1 MKVVLGKKEYGIL
14 PITIEQYEL
23 LKTNPDIKATEL
35 ITMMTGAPLEEVKQ
49 APFTQVS
56 FVAKMLMTE
65 WQTTETPLQIVVD
78 FKGKK
83 YGLIKPSQLS
93 YEEWINLE
101 VFMAESPLDLV
112 KLATHLYKPLS
123 SNKEGEDR
131 ELIPYSLDECI
142 ARQNDF
148 KQFPIAWVFG
158 ALFFLTIFVQ
168 ELTKASLSS
177 METKMTESKVKNNQ
191 KPKILRHK
199 KSNNP

>member
-23 LKTNPDIKATEL
+23 LKNNPDIKATEL

-49 APFTQVS
+49 APFAQVS
-56 FVAKMLMTE
+56 FVAKYLMTE

-101 VFMAESPLDLV
+101 VFMAESPLDLI
-112 KLATHLYKPLS
+112 KLATHLYKPLM
-123 SNKEGEDR
+123 NDKVGEDR
-131 ELIPYSLDECI
+131 ELIPYSLDECNG
-142 ARQNDF
+142 RQNDF
-148 KQFPIAWVFG
+148 KQFPIAWLFG
-158 ALFFLTIFVQ
+158 GLFFLTIFVQ

-177 METKMTESKVKNNQ
+177 METKQTGNKVKNNP
-191 KPKILRHK
+191 KPKILRQK
-199 KSNNP
+199 K